1 MIAKK
6 KKCDGE
12 CGQEAYI
19 WKSSKTEGKK
29 YCKNCYL
36 KHKNRCVQDKAS
48 TKPTKKQ
55 YRIPSKSSKKA
66 KLDIAYSILREQYM
80 KGKPLCEAH
89 LPNICTKVSTDIHHK
104 AGRGIFQNDT
114 TTWLSVCRS
123 CHNWI
128 EMNSDAAKEMGLSI
142 NRIQSV

>member
-6 KKCDGE
+6 RKCDGE

-19 WKSSKTEGKK
+19 WKNEGGKK

-66 KLDIAYSILREQYM
+66 KLDIAYSILREQYL
-80 KGKPLCEAH
+80 KAKPMCEAH
-89 LPNICTKVSTDIHHK
+89 LPSICTKISIEIHHSK
-104 AGRGIFQNDT
+104 GRGIYQNDT
-114 TTWLSVCRS
+114 TTWVAICRA
-123 CHNWI
+123 CHNFV
-128 EMNSDAAKEMGLSI
+128 ENNPEKAKELGLSKSRT
-142 NRIQSV
+142 N